1 MTKDELN
8 MIQQMLEENRK
19 AIYNDMQSMIES
31 A

>member
-1 MTKDELN
+1 MTRDEIN
-8 MIQQMLEENRK
+8 MIQQMLDENRK